1 MLSSGVE
8 SLLDSSVSA
17 VLEELYTG
25 LPESI
30 SREPMAV
37 PGPSLGLDAQSDGPV
52 PVLAHRDGP
61 WTTATGNFCQKTED
75 LGDVLQVISHGP
87 AESFPEEL
95 LQAGDL
101 PENEKSRKR
110 HFRKLY
116 CSSDGH
122 QKEDEE
128 AQGAEAHHAECCPLT
143 LGESWSEQEDPHLNE
158 QEAKSLRTYCTEIAE
173 SLRNTEENQAN
184 VQVTAETLP
193 KLTEEVQGMKADGT
207 RIFSKAGYRND
218 RVSKGLPP
226 ESNQCPDVDTVMAR
240 AGVSETSILGFLEP
254 VKVMDVGAA
263 TDHPQKTS
271 DYSGSKAHAAMPLRT
286 GGNGVSVT
294 EIREE
299 KLPRRN
305 PLNEFSTSFAHC
317 QTCQQ
322 DEENDAYGFF
332 KGPVSEQNEPHEL
345 FSAESCRTLSTQSSE
360 VLCPVLKSICYLD
373 FGNMPLES
381 SSAVHGIISE
391 TPQKYLP
398 QNIKHH
404 TLYDH
409 GTGFLENQ
417 MSTSVPVEQ
426 ISVVRNK
433 GLSSAKTDP
442 RELTATVG
450 KSYSSESKEAAEVW
464 TKIAVGDKVEICS
477 WPEAQEAANSEQCHS
492 LGFSSVASSPEE
504 FSKEKIKIFPS
515 EGDKLKKDQWQF
527 SVSDPGKNDI
537 KENSLWVET
546 SNIASHETGQR
557 DVGFYS
563 TGNKIPPLSM
573 HSCLHLS
580 TKLEKDSPKAQ
591 LLGKESESN
600 ITSKELAGRLV
611 GAAEVDSND
620 SLSTGNK
627 TNLFYTLNGTLPPVL
642 QKSREPHYNE
652 CLRCTNNE
660 ISCRDKVWDNWSR
673 KELTGAS
680 GTTAEQVTEVLLHKD
695 RFKSSVNS
703 ITFDNSNTASRVSQM
718 NIKSSAGNMERVVT
732 GLENDHCHT
741 CCCNNKSIKK
751 HCTAASTYCV
761 LSRSVDEVF
770 LKSHSFGVE
779 VDRIE
784 ENGNLEAVSSSGYN
798 GKEATIFP
806 EAHAP
811 LARGSLLC
819 ENDWGNRDIALRGLN
834 DIPTGK
840 NMFCSVYT
848 AEKSNATLARDE
860 ISNKNME
867 VVEPFDHCKVM
878 SSEIVCDRDEAKEQI
893 GMRASQTDEF
903 DETGAVDSPN
913 TPEGNQRNRTSELVR
928 YLNKNTCAH
937 HFGFYNSLLGPWK
950 RELDTCDQKEMP
962 LLTADPSKCSTSTCE
977 PQPALD
983 SMNVPTRRA
992 GQTEET
998 LCSLGNRFHPWQS
1011 ESDVPVLGSEQ
1022 YLESLTNKP
1031 NTGSQIIRGSVE
1043 RDKTDPN
1050 HSEEA
1055 LLKTGG
1061 DLPLLDHKCAREARF
1076 KGAVQ
1081 ENVMGLDSLMGVK
1094 NEDSSSGYMDS
1105 ISDLIEEKRI
1115 RLQEHEN
1122 RCERSTKGALEED
1135 FSDDKPECSQQ
1146 ACFIQC
1152 AKEKAELAFA
1162 GNKMQQSLPKIKWLM
1177 ENQENTIN
1185 AEFLPISLIHGSLS
1199 YKPENRNM
1207 LSDTEN
1213 RESLSINPILNNSC
1227 PQLTFEPGKET
1238 IAQRGVGPSRFGKF
1252 DIKESCVETQ
1262 ADSETVSALNSHISL
1277 PEKENLCTSPEST
1290 QRDNC
1295 DSSSAEVFSR
1305 DTSTTKILSV
1315 TISVKKKSSN
1325 IEVPS
1330 SGNESAAGSL
1340 NGAKS
1345 SRVCAHSKE
1354 SLKGEGLCMPTVKDM
1369 DMSSPKS
1376 PPGQQKFKN
1385 TDKPGN
1391 TNVIS
1396 DKENRESL
1404 SIAPILNNSCPQ
1416 LTLEPSKDTDD
1427 QRGICAFHSE
1437 KLDIQE
1443 TSSKTRVDSET
1454 VSALNSHISLPEK
1467 ENLCMS
1473 PENTQRDISSADK
1486 KFSKDTSMTKILSVT
1501 ISVKKKSSN
1510 IEVPSSG
1517 NESAAVSLN
1526 GAKSSRV
1533 CAHSK
1538 ESLKGEGLCMPTV
1551 KDMDMSSPKSPTSE
1565 EKFKNTCVQE
1575 KIGKE
1580 VAPRGR
1586 LPKDCPWALL
1596 EDSKESG
1603 SKIVSLRTENYGK
1616 VLEEIP
1622 RSKLNN
1628 LSKERQNDTKLPN
1641 LAGTSVPSETVHACQ
1656 AGAVSDTEAAP
1667 EVQDDTTP
1675 MFSPPLS
1682 TLSDSCKE
1690 PSPNCMVCSETC
1702 VPYKLNA
1709 WSKDNVKE
1717 VTEGQA
1723 KRPTHAICKENGA
1736 LCSER
1741 LDRIEEGQVF
1751 KQKKYGKMKPHQLGK
1766 AQQEQ
1771 KLEHQEKAKITL
1783 QPSMLHSSELLSSSS
1798 AELMTSRNTKFGD
1811 ASEEIVA
1818 VRGSEN
1824 KLHSTLEEVKR
1835 PKITTDFISSELLKT
1850 QDSEMENL
1858 NLNLG
1863 GDGIPGAFGTTN
1875 KRRGTANKLRGPLP
1889 LKIQPG
1895 RTCKKVPTL
1904 YQLKTVTKKREIKS
1918 LPVSEIPLEI
1928 FPKQENPLLE
1938 SLYFPCKPPTVEKE
1952 TAMRFVHMPRQRA
1965 KRCSLLNSIKFRKCT
1980 KEPALLR
1987 KLSAMATKLL
1997 APAKSS
2003 HNLEPL
2009 PYSSEILPVGD
2020 RYSPC
2025 RSKNLLEA
2033 FSCINRNIHSCWA
2046 DRWCT
2051 KMFSFQPLALYPV
2064 ETTKIFSSDLSHK
2077 PPASFLDTSV
2087 FPISFHIKLD
2097 SSPVTDLRGFTS
2109 QHSVHH
2115 SPVFRETPAPASKW
2129 TLSFLLPQSCSD
2141 TTAFKEDSRVN
2152 NELHSSHSTTTP
2164 RTVAVHPDPGRNTV
2178 AGRRGGCSMLGLHTV
2193 LALSSPGCYRIWTRR
2208 RNVTSHIPTIQR
2220 LFISQL
2226 AQGLKGDRYPR
2237 CVSDELV
2244 SSLPY
2249 SLGRVL
2255 SIWSQHGPSARPS
2268 EITPLH
2274 SSHCK
2279 WQPSVGIENS
2289 CAMLP
2294 HLPVQSM
2301 GALQI
2306 AGHAIR
2312 LETSFPPLPKP
2323 QALPESLPSPPRL
2336 SASELQ
2342 NPALDEADASVPA
2355 CLRSQDDTELKKTE
2369 PEKRPKKVSQI
2380 RIRKTV
2386 PKPDPNLTPMGLP
2399 KPKRLKKK
2407 EFSLEEI
2414 YTNKNYKSPPPARSL
2429 ETIFEEPKEKNG
2441 HLISVS
2447 QQKRKRILEFQDFT
2461 LPRKRKTRGKIK
2473 AVGSFTRAKRAA
2485 LQSAELDVLLSQK
2498 LMDLEA
2504 FFAEEVEQE
2513 QASSI

>member
-8 SLLDSSVSA
+8 SPLDSSVSA

-61 WTTATGNFCQKTED
+61 WTAAVGNFCQKTED

-101 PENEKSRKR
+101 AENEKSRKG
-110 HFRKLY
+110 HFRKLD
-116 CSSDGH
+116 CSSDGWK
-122 QKEDEE
+122 KEDEE

-193 KLTEEVQGMKADGT
+193 QVTEEVQGMKADGT

-254 VKVMDVGAA
+254 IKVMDIGAA

-271 DYSGSKAHAAMPLRT
+271 DYSGSKAHAAMSLRT
-286 GGNGVSVT
+286 GGNGVSVM

-305 PLNEFSTSFAHC
+305 PLNEFSMSFANC

-322 DEENDAYGFF
+322 DEDNDAYGFF
-332 KGPVSEQNEPHEL
+332 KGPVPEQNEPHEL

-373 FGNMPLES
+373 FGNTPLES
-381 SSAVHGIISE
+381 SSAVPGIISE

-398 QNIKHH
+398 RNIKHH

-426 ISVVRNK
+426 ILAVRNK

-442 RELTATVG
+442 RELTATIG
-450 KSYSSESKEAAEVW
+450 KSYSSESEEAAEVW
-464 TKIAVGDKVEICS
+464 TKIAVWDKVEICS
-477 WPEAQEAANSEQCHS
+477 WPEAQEASNSEQ
-492 LGFSSVASSPEE
+492 
-504 FSKEKIKIFPS
+504 
-515 EGDKLKKDQWQF
+515 
-527 SVSDPGKNDI
+527 
-537 KENSLWVET
+537 NSLWVET

-563 TGNKIPPLSM
+563 TSNKIPPLSK

-600 ITSKELAGRLV
+600 TTSKELAGGLV

-660 ISCRDKVWDNWSR
+660 VSCRDKIWDNWSR
-673 KELTGAS
+673 KELIGAS
-680 GTTAEQVTEVLLHKD
+680 GTTAEQVAEVLLHKD

-703 ITFDNSNTASRVSQM
+703 MTFVNSNTASRVSQM
-718 NIKSSAGNMERVVT
+718 NIKSSAGNMERVDT
-732 GLENDHCHT
+732 GLENEHCHT

-770 LKSHSFGVE
+770 LNSRSFGVE
-779 VDRIE
+779 VDKIE

-798 GKEATIFP
+798 SKEATIFP

-819 ENDWGNRDIALRGLN
+819 ENDWGNRRIALRGLN
-834 DIPTGK
+834 YIPTGK
-840 NMFCSVYT
+840 NMFCSAYT

-867 VVEPFDHCKVM
+867 VVEPFDLCKVM
-878 SSEIVCDRDEAKEQI
+878 GSEIVCDRDEAKEQI

-913 TPEGNQRNRTSELVR
+913 TPEGNQRNRTSEQLLVR
-928 YLNKNTCAH
+928 SLNKNICAH
-937 HFGFYNSLLGPWK
+937 NFGFYNSLLGPWK
-950 RELDTCDQKEMP
+950 RELDTRDQKEMP
-962 LLTADPSKCSTSTCE
+962 LLTADPSECSTSTCE

-983 SMNVPTRRA
+983 NMNVPTRRA

-998 LCSLGNRFHPWQS
+998 LCSLGNQFHPCQS

-1022 YLESLTNKP
+1022 HLESLTNKP
-1031 NTGSQIIRGSVE
+1031 NTGSQIMGCSVE

-1061 DLPLLDHKCAREARF
+1061 DLPLLDHKCVREARF

-1122 RCERSTKGALEED
+1122 RCERSTKGALEEN
-1135 FSDDKPECSQQ
+1135 FSDDKPQCSQQ
-1146 ACFIQC
+1146 PCFIQC

-1162 GNKMQQSLPKIKWLM
+1162 GNKMQQSVPKMKWLV

-1185 AEFLPISLIHGSLS
+1185 AQFLPISSIHGSLS

-1227 PQLTFEPGKET
+1227 PQLNFEPGKE
-1238 IAQRGVGPSRFGKF
+1238 IFAQRGVGPSRFGRS
-1252 DIKESCVETQ
+1252 DIQESCVETQ

-1277 PEKENLCTSPEST
+1277 PEKENLRTSSEST

-1295 DSSSAEVFSR
+1295 DSSSAEAFNR

-1340 NGAKS
+1340 SGAKS
-1345 SRVCAHSKE
+1345 SSVCDHSKE

-1369 DMSSPKS
+1369 DIRSPKS
-1376 PPGQQKFKN
+1376 PPGQEKFKN

-1391 TNVIS
+1391 IDVIS

-1404 SIAPILNNSCPQ
+1404 SITPILNNSCPQ
-1416 LTLEPSKDTDD
+1416 LTFEPSKDPEDK
-1427 QRGICAFHSE
+1427 RGICESHSE

-1473 PENTQRDISSADK
+1473 PENMQRDISSAGK

-1501 ISVKKKSSN
+1501 ISIKKKSSN

-1517 NESAAVSLN
+1517 NESAAGSLN
-1526 GAKSSRV
+1526 GAKSSSV
-1533 CAHSK
+1533 CDHSK

-1551 KDMDMSSPKSPTSE
+1551 KDMDMSSPKSPLSE

-1575 KIGKE
+1575 MIGKE

-1586 LPKDCPWALL
+1586 LPKDCPRALL

-1622 RSKLNN
+1622 RSKLNK
-1628 LSKERQNDTKLPN
+1628 LSKERQNYTKLPN
-1641 LAGTSVPSETVHACQ
+1641 LAGTSVPSETVHDCQ
-1656 AGAVSDTEAAP
+1656 AGAVSGTGAAP

-1690 PSPNCMVCSETC
+1690 PSPNCTVCSEAC
-1702 VPYKLNA
+1702 VPCKLNA

-1717 VTEGQA
+1717 VIEGQA
-1723 KRPTHAICKENGA
+1723 KIPTRAICKENGA

-1751 KQKKYGKMKPHQLGK
+1751 KQKKYGKMKLHQLGK
-1766 AQQEQ
+1766 AQKEQ
-1771 KLEHQEKAKITL
+1771 KSEHQEKAKIIL
-1783 QPSMLHSSELLSSSS
+1783 QPSMLHSSGLLSSSS
-1798 AELMTSRNTKFGD
+1798 AELMTSRNTIFGD

-1824 KLHSTLEEVKR
+1824 KLHSTLQEVKR

-1863 GDGIPGAFGTTN
+1863 CDGIPGAFGTTN
-1875 KRRGTANKLRGPLP
+1875 KQRGTTNKLRGPLP

-1904 YQLKTVTKKREIKS
+1904 CQLKTVTKKRKIKS

-1928 FPKQENPLLE
+1928 FPKQEKPLLE
-1938 SLYFPCKPPTVEKE
+1938 SLYFPCKPLTVEKE

-1965 KRCSLLNSIKFRKCT
+1965 KRCSLLNSMKFRKCT

-1987 KLSAMATKLL
+1987 KLSAMASKLL

-2020 RYSPC
+2020 RYSQC

-2033 FSCINRNIHSCWA
+2033 FSCINRNVHSRWA

-2077 PPASFLDTSV
+2077 PPASFLDPSV

-2097 SSPVTDLRGFTS
+2097 SSPVTDLRGITS

-2129 TLSFLLPQSCSD
+2129 TLSFLLSQSCSD

-2178 AGRRGGCSMLGLHTV
+2178 AGRRGGCSRLGLHTV

-2255 SIWSQHGPSARPS
+2255 SIWSQHGPSACPS

-2274 SSHCK
+2274 SSYCK
-2279 WQPSVGIENS
+2279 WQPSVGIEN
-2289 CAMLP
+2289 
-2294 HLPVQSM
+2294 
-2301 GALQI
+2301 
-2306 AGHAIR
+2306 R
-2312 LETSFPPLPKP
+2312 
-2323 QALPESLPSPPRL
+2323 
-2336 SASELQ
+2336 
-2342 NPALDEADASVPA
+2342 
-2355 CLRSQDDTELKKTE
+2355 
-2369 PEKRPKKVSQI
+2369 
-2380 RIRKTV
+2380 
-2386 PKPDPNLTPMGLP
+2386 
-2399 KPKRLKKK
+2399 
-2407 EFSLEEI
+2407 
-2414 YTNKNYKSPPPARSL
+2414 
-2429 ETIFEEPKEKNG
+2429 
-2441 HLISVS
+2441 
-2447 QQKRKRILEFQDFT
+2447 
-2461 LPRKRKTRGKIK
+2461 
-2473 AVGSFTRAKRAA
+2473 
-2485 LQSAELDVLLSQK
+2485 
-2498 LMDLEA
+2498 
-2504 FFAEEVEQE
+2504 
-2513 QASSI
+2513 